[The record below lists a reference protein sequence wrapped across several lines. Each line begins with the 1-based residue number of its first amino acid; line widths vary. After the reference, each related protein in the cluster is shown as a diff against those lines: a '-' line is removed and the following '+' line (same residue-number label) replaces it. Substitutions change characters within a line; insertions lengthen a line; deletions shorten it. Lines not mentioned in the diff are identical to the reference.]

1 MRDDTSLSA
10 ELYGVGVGPGDPG
23 LLTIEAARVLAAVD
37 LVFAPAP
44 RDGAESL
51 AAEIAREAGV
61 NMSALRLASFPM
73 SRDPGELRDA
83 WAASARL
90 VTEELARHKSVAFI
104 TLGDPS
110 VYSTWTYLRRAVEA
124 QRPGTSIRV
133 LPGVTALSA
142 AAAGLGLPLVEGDE
156 RLALLPLPERV
167 SDLDAFLPLV
177 DALGIYKIGPRLGE
191 LAAYLR
197 SKGLESSSYLATGVG
212 LARERLSPFIDVGT
226 RPGQTEGYLSLALVK
241 TGAIR

>member
-1 MRDDTSLSA
+1 MRDDTSLKPR
-10 ELYGVGVGPGDPG
+10 LYGVGVGPGDPG
-23 LLTIEAARVLAAVD
+23 LLTLEAARVLSEAD

-44 RDGAESL
+44 RDGASSL
-51 AAEIAREAGV
+51 AADIARAAGA
-61 NMSALRLASFPM
+61 SLTGLRLVSFPM
-73 SRDPGELRDA
+73 SKDASELSEA

-90 VTEELARHKSVAFI
+90 VVAELDLGKSVAFV

-124 QRPGTSIRV
+124 ERPGTDIRV
-133 LPGVTALSA
+133 LPGVTALCA

-156 RLALLPLPERV
+156 RLALLPLPGRV
-167 SDLDAFLPLV
+167 ADLDAFLPLV

-197 SKGLESSSYLATGVG
+197 SKGLESASYLASGVG
-212 LARERLSPFIDVGT
+212 LARERLLSFADAGIKPDGT
-226 RPGQTEGYLSLALVK
+226 DGYMSLAVVK
-241 TGAIR
+241 TGAKR